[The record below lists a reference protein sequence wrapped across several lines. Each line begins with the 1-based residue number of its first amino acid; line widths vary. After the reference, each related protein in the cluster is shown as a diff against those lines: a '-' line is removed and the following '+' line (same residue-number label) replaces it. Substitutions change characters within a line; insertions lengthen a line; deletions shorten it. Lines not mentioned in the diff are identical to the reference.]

1 MNNLAIITKIEQ
13 QKNKARVNI
22 FVDDAFF
29 CGINKETALIF
40 KFKVGQ
46 VTSEETLKQ
55 AVFESETKSAFEKA
69 SSYLE
74 TRMHSRKEL
83 SDKLIKKGYSKDA
96 VIEAIKKLEE
106 YHFVD
111 DSLYA
116 KQFLEQNGKLS
127 KNMIKNKLLAKGV
140 SFDIVNDCLG
150 FREDDDE
157 LVICEKQIKKYLK
170 GKTIETYNDLSK
182 MYASM
187 LRKGFN
193 IDMIKKVSKNL
204 IFNEEITDEVYDD

>member
-1 MNNLAIITKIEQ
+1 MAVITKIEQ

-74 TRMHSRKEL
+74 TRMHSKKEL
-83 SDKLIKKGYSKDA
+83 ADKLIKKGYSKESSN
-96 VIEAIKKLEE
+96 EAINKLEE

-111 DSLYA
+111 DALFA

-127 KNMIKNKLLAKGV
+127 KNMIKNKLLQKGV
-140 SFDIVNDCLG
+140 PFDIVNDALSL
-150 FREDDDE
+150 REEDDE
-157 LVICEKQIKKYLK
+157 FVVCEKQVQKYLK
-170 GKTIETYNDLSK
+170 SKTIENYNDLSK

-187 LRKGFN
+187 LRKGFS
-193 IDMIKKVSKNL
+193 IDTVKKVSKKL
-204 IFNEEITDEVYDD
+204 ISKADLDDENYDD

>member
-1 MNNLAIITKIEQ
+1 MAVITKIEQ

-74 TRMHSRKEL
+74 TRMHSKKEL
-83 SDKLIKKGYSKDA
+83 ADKLIKKGYSKESSN
-96 VIEAIKKLEE
+96 EAINKLEE

-111 DSLYA
+111 DALFA
-116 KQFLEQNGKLS
+116 KQFLEQNSKLS
-127 KNMIKNKLLAKGV
+127 KNMIKNKLLQKGV
-140 SFDIVNDCLG
+140 PFDIVNDVLSL
-150 FREDDDE
+150 REEDDEFD
-157 LVICEKQIKKYLK
+157 VCEKQVQKYLK
-170 GKTIETYNDLSK
+170 SKKIENYNDLSK

-187 LRKGFN
+187 LRKGFS
-193 IDMIKKVSKNL
+193 IDTVKKVSKKL
-204 IFNEEITDEVYDD
+204 ISKADLDDENYDD

>member
-1 MNNLAIITKIEQ
+1 MAVITKIEQ

-40 KFKVGQ
+40 KLKVGEK
-46 VTSEETLKQ
+46 VSEETLKQ

-69 SSYLE
+69 SSFLE
-74 TRMHSRKEL
+74 TRMHSRKEIF
-83 SDKLIKKGYSKDA
+83 DKLIKKGYSKESTN
-96 VIEAIKKLEE
+96 EAIKKLEE

-111 DSLYA
+111 DALFA
-116 KQFLEQNGKLS
+116 RQFLEQNGKLS
-127 KNMIKNKLLAKGV
+127 KNMIKNKLLQKGI
-140 SFDIVNDCLG
+140 SFDIVSDCLEI
-150 FREDDDE
+150 REDGAE
-157 LVICEKQIKKYLK
+157 YEICERQIQKYLK
-170 GKTIETYNDLSK
+170 AKTISSYNDLSK

-193 IDMIKKVSKNL
+193 IEMVKKISKKLVSGEN
-204 IFNEEITDEVYDD
+204 FDEEI